1 MRALYLFVLS
11 LAMLMASPS
20 YAQLTIEITR
30 GRDTP
35 TVIAVS
41 PIGADRNLSEDIS
54 AIVDANL
61 ERSGYFQ
68 PVNRQNMLSFPRREN
83 EVHYRD
89 WRILDTEY
97 VVVGDLQPVDGGRV
111 RVEFSLLQVNNERRI
126 LRQSIEGSTNELR
139 DIAHYISDKVY
150 EAITGIRG
158 AFGTR
163 IAYIAAQPLGNG
175 RHQYRLMVSDADGAR
190 ERMLLE
196 SRQPIMSPAWSPD
209 GRQLA
214 YVSFETGRPAI
225 FRQVLASGE
234 REQLTDFRG
243 LNGAPAWSP
252 DGRQLAFVLSKD
264 GNPEVYTM
272 DVASRRLT
280 RVTNHFA
287 IDTEPAWTPDGR
299 ALVFTSDRGGAP
311 QIYRVTLSN
320 LQVERLTFQGSY
332 NARPSLSADGRTL
345 VMVHRDGGGFT
356 IASQDL
362 VTGNVRVLTDS
373 ALDESPSVAPNGA
386 MLMYATKR
394 GERSIL
400 AAVSLDAGIRYLLP
414 ARQGDVR
421 EPAWSPFLN

>member
-1 MRALYLFVLS
+1 MRALYLVVLS
-11 LAMLMASPS
+11 LAMLLALPS
-20 YAQLTIEITR
+20 HAQLTIEITR
-30 GRDTP
+30 GRDAA

-41 PIGADRNLSEDIS
+41 PIGSAQSLPEDIS

-61 ERSGYFQ
+61 ERSGYFK
-68 PVNRQNMLSFPRREN
+68 PINRQSMLSFPRQES

-89 WRILDTEY
+89 WRILDAEY
-97 VVVGDLQPVDGGRV
+97 VVVGNLQPLDGGRV

-126 LRQSIEGSTNELR
+126 LSQSIEGTTNELR

-175 RHQYRLMVSDADGAR
+175 RHQYRLMVADADGAR

-225 FRQVLASGE
+225 FRQVLASGQ
-234 REQLTDFRG
+234 REQMTDFRG
-243 LNGAPAWSP
+243 LNGAPSWSP
-252 DGRQLAFVLSKD
+252 DGQKLAFVLSKD

-272 DVASRRLT
+272 EIASRRLT

-287 IDTEPAWTPDGR
+287 IDTEPSWTPDGR

-311 QIYRVTLSN
+311 QIYKVTLSN
-320 LQVERLTFQGSY
+320 MQVERITFQGNY

-362 VTGNVRVLTDS
+362 KTESVRVLTDS

-386 MLMYATKR
+386 MLIYATKR
-394 GERSIL
+394 GEKSIL
-400 AAVSLDAGIRYLLP
+400 AAVSLDAGVRYLLP